1 MEDERV
7 ISVQTLEPMKKAS
20 PFSYR
25 YVAVYVNKLLAFD
38 KCYIRVK
45 RIETNLGMDYL
56 KEVKLIYLLPSN

>member
-25 YVAVYVNKLLAFD
+25 YVAVHVNKLFAFD
-38 KCYIRVK
+38 KYYISVK
-45 RIETNLGMDYL
+45 RIETN
-56 KEVKLIYLLPSN
+56 